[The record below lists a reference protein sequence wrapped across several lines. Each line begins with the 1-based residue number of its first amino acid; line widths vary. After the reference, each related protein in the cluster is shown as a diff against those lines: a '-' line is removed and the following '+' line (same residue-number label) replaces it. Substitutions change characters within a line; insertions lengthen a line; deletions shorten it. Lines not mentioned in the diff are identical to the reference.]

1 MLGLK
6 LNHIS
11 KRGYWCLTTHKSLS
25 TAINDS
31 ALYASPIQNT
41 LIKRRQ
47 GFRIWLRWAC
57 WSRHSQTEKP
67 VVMQFNDAYM
77 RQQAM
82 SIWLVELMNKLE
94 PEQNN
99 AKAVISASVMW
110 YFKWSRVIISRIL
123 TGEDGFLTTCIRMDY
138 TWWNYIPFNKAFFNI
153 VYQNRLHMITWYPI
167 QQNIISQ
174 SR

>member
-6 LNHIS
+6 LNHVS

-31 ALYASPIQNT
+31 ALYASLIQNT

-57 WSRHSQTEKP
+57 WSRHSQTGKP

-99 AKAVISASVMW
+99 AKAVISTSVMW
-110 YFKWSRVIISRIL
+110 YFKWSRVINFKNFNRRGWIFNNAYPNGLYMMKLYSLQQSIFQHCVSESITYDNL
-123 TGEDGFLTTCIRMDY
+123 
-138 TWWNYIPFNKAFFNI
+138 IPHSAKH
-153 VYQNRLHMITWYPI
+153 YLPK
-167 QQNIISQ
+167 
-174 SR
+174 